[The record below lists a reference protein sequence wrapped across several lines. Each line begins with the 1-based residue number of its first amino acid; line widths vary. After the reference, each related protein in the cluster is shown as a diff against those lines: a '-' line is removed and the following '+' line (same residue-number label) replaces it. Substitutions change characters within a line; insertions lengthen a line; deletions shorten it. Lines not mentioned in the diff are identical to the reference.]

1 MSTKISEQP
10 PLLQRLIFAM
20 RDGRPLTKLTRDD
33 LQEPQ
38 LLAVRRD
45 VCDGEDHFDRTDVHS
60 FEFGRSIVIVVNK
73 AIGSAGDLFGFSDFY
88 SAKSGEKMGTQM
100 GPL

>member
-10 PLLQRLIFAM
+10 TLLQRLIFAM

-33 LQEPQ
+33 LQKPE

-45 VCDGEDHFDRTDVHS
+45 VRDGEDHFDRTDVHS
-60 FEFGRSIVIVVNK
+60 FKFGESIVIVVNK
-73 AIGSAGDLFGFSDFY
+73 AIGSAGELFGFSDFY
-88 SAKSGEKMGTQM
+88 SAKNGEKMGTQM